1 MEDYA
6 KFLKVVGSNIAS
18 IRKAKGYTLSE
29 LAYKSEMEKANLVR
43 IEQAKTNP
51 TLKTLW
57 RIAVALD
64 VNPEEFLSS
73 SKLHL

>member
-43 IEQAKTNP
+43 IEQAQTNP

-64 VNPEEFLSS
+64 VTPEEFISGD
-73 SKLHL
+73 KLHS